1 MEITPQLTLTVLM
14 GAFLLAV
21 AAFLT
26 RVEDWRSYTPL
37 GSGGAVGS
45 VGDAAEGYVHE
56 EKPSGIVRWLTTV
69 DHKDIGMLYGTYAV
83 IAFVVGGLMV
93 MAMRVELLTPEIDV
107 LGSATFYNSLLTSHG
122 ITMLFLFGTPIIAAF
137 ANYLVPLLI
146 SADDM
151 AFPRI
156 NAIAF
161 WLLPPAALLI
171 WAGFFPLPDVIPAQT
186 AWTMYT
192 PLSSGVGAGN
202 QANVGVDLMLL
213 GLHLS
218 GVSATMGAINF
229 IATIVTERN
238 DKVTWANLDIFSWTI
253 LTQSGLI
260 LFAFPLLG
268 SALVM
273 LLLDRNFAT
282 TFFAVGGGDPIL
294 WQHLFWFFGHP
305 EVYIL
310 VLPPMGIVSYVLPR
324 FSGRKL
330 FGFKFVVYSTLAIGV
345 LSFGVWAHH
354 MFTTGIDPRLR
365 SSFMAVSLAIAIPS
379 AVKTFN
385 WMTTMWNGELRLTT
399 PMLFC
404 IGFVSNFVIGGV
416 TGVFLASIPVDLV
429 LHDTYYV
436 VGHFHYIVMGA
447 ITFAGM
453 AGLYYWYPL
462 FTGRWYQES
471 LAKVHFWLW
480 MAGTNITFFAMVLL
494 GYGGMPRRY
503 ASYLPQFITLHQIA
517 TFGAFLLL
525 VGGILWLYNF
535 VVSWLEGPKVE
546 SGDPWNLAGRDLN
559 TAEWDW
565 FDQKLETAITDGGDD
580 GESETVLP
588 DGGEAEDT
596 DDSDA

>member
-1 MEITPQLTLTVLM
+1 MQVNGQLALTVLM
-14 GAFLLAV
+14 GFFLVAV
-21 AAFLT
+21 AAWVA
-26 RVEDWRSYTPL
+26 RVENWRSYTPVAG
-37 GSGGAVGS
+37 GSGYGQEES
-45 VGDAAEGYVHE
+45 YVSS
-56 EKPSGIVRWLTTV
+56 EKPSGIIRWLTTV
-69 DHKDIGMLYGTYAV
+69 DHKDIGLLYGTFGL

-93 MAMRVELLTPEIDV
+93 VVMRLELLNPGQTLI
-107 LGSATFYNSLLTSHG
+107 SNTFYNSLLTSHG
-122 ITMLFLFGTPIIAAF
+122 ITMLFLFGTPILAAF

-146 SADDM
+146 GADDM

-171 WAGFFPLPDVIPAQT
+171 WAGFFPLGDIIPAQT

-192 PLSSGVGAGN
+192 PLSTGTGLGN
-202 QANVGVDLMLL
+202 QGNAGVDLFLL

-218 GVSATMGAINF
+218 GVSATMGSINF
-229 IATIVTERN
+229 IATIFTERGDN
-238 DKVTWANLDIFSWTI
+238 VSWANLDIFSWTI

-273 LLLDRNFAT
+273 LLFDRNFGT
-282 TFFAVGGGDPIL
+282 TFFAGEGGAML

-324 FSGRKL
+324 FAGRRL

-354 MFTTGIDPRLR
+354 MFATGMDPRLR
-365 SSFMAVSLAIAIPS
+365 ASFMAVSLAIAIPS

-385 WMTTMWNGELRLTT
+385 WITTMWNGRVRLTT

-404 IGFVSNFVIGGV
+404 IGFVSNFIIGGV

-436 VGHFHYIVMGA
+436 VGHFHYVVMGA
-447 ITFAGM
+447 IAFAGF

-462 FTGRWYQES
+462 YTGRMYQKT
-471 LAKVHFWLW
+471 LGKMHFWLS
-480 MAGTNITFFAMVLL
+480 MIGTNITFFAMILL

-503 ASYLPQFITLHQIA
+503 ANYLPQFATLHQVA
-517 TFGAFLLL
+517 TLGALILLAGQIIF
-525 VGGILWLYNF
+525 VWNF
-535 VVSWLEGPKVE
+535 VQSWLEAPKIDD
-546 SGDPWNLAGRDLN
+546 GDPWDLKDSDLY

-565 FDQKLETAITDGGDD
+565 FDQKLQTAIADGGEEDEAMTDGGQEADD
-580 GESETVLP
+580 AP
-588 DGGEAEDT
+588 DSANE
-596 DDSDA
+596 